1 MQIDPYTTLG
11 ALNTSVNYKPH
22 AFVAQKWYMLKST
35 MTNVDHT
42 IFGLLSLTGSSE
54 CGVMLGAILLQAR
67 CHPAKRHIPQDMDTL
82 HT

>member
-1 MQIDPYTTLG
+1 
-11 ALNTSVNYKPH
+11 
-22 AFVAQKWYMLKST
+22 MLKST